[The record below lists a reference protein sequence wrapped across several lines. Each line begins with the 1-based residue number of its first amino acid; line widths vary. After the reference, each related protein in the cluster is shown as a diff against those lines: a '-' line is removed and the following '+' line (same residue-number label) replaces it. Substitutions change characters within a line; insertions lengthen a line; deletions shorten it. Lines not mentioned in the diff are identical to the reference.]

1 MDRRTFLTL
10 AAGAAAGASFPGT
23 FTKAFAATKPDH
35 LTLMTW
41 GGHWGDA
48 IQKSVCA
55 PFTKKTGVRVI
66 EDRGSSPV
74 QRITKLKVDLNN
86 QQYDLVQLHDG
97 LFPLAA
103 SEGVLEPID
112 KSSPRLSNL
121 KDVYPQFVHPY
132 WVAQIYSAIGIA
144 YNSKK
149 VKTPPT
155 SFADMWNP
163 AYKGRIV
170 LPAISHSI
178 GTYIIPIG
186 ALAEGKP
193 TTDLDAGFKQFE
205 KMAALNPIFARDTDT
220 IMNAFAT
227 GEAEIGLLYKSQTM
241 TVQRRNPAI
250 KWVFPKEGAISI
262 SWGTG
267 IAKNTPNKDYAEELL
282 NYTLAPEGQITLTK
296 LFNYPGTNKKSLALL
311 DPKRRAQIQLTDA
324 QRNSLVQL
332 DHKFMNAHRTEMV
345 DRWNRIVA
353 K

>member
-10 AAGAAAGASFPGT
+10 AAGAAAGSALPGT
-23 FTKAFAATKPDH
+23 FDRAFAATKPDH

-48 IQKSVCA
+48 IQKSVCT
-55 PFTKKTGVRVI
+55 PFTKKTGVSVI

-74 QRITKLKVDLNN
+74 QRITKLKVGLND
-86 QQYDLVQLHDG
+86 QKYDLVQLHDG
-97 LFPLAA
+97 LFPLAV

-112 KSSPRLSNL
+112 KSSPRLTNL
-121 KDVYPQFVHPY
+121 KDVYPQFVHGH

-144 YNSKK
+144 YNSKT

-170 LPAISHSI
+170 LPEISHSI

-193 TTDLDAGFKQFE
+193 TTDLDAGFSQFQ

-267 IAKNTPNKDYAEELL
+267 IAKNTPNKDLAEELL

-296 LFNYPGTNKKSLALL
+296 LFNYPGTNKKSMSLL
-311 DPKRRAQIQLTDA
+311 DPKQREQIQLTDA
-324 QRNSLVQL
+324 QRNGLVQL
-332 DHKFMNAHRTEMV
+332 DHKFMNEHRTEIV